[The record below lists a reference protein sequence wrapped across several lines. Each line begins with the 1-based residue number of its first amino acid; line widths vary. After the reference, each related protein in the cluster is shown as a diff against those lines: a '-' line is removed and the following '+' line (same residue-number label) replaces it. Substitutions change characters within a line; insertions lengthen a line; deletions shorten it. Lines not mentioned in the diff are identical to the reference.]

1 MNCRILEKRTFELPA
16 VAGILSDHFIE
27 ARLHTDGD
35 DDPRRKRNRKLQKRF
50 ASSIANPWL
59 VLVDPTDEARLAES
73 GYLEEDELIEFLRS
87 VL

>member
-1 MNCRILEKRTFELPA
+1 MNCRILEGKTFELPA
-16 VAGILSDHFIE
+16 VAGILSNNFVE

-35 DDPRRKRNRKLQKRF
+35 ADARRERNRKLQKRF

-59 VLVDPTDEARLAES
+59 VLVDPRDERKLAER
-73 GYLEEDELIEFLRS
+73 GFLHEEELIEFLRS

>member
-1 MNCRILEKRTFELPA
+1 MNCRILEEKTFELPA
-16 VAGILSDHFIE
+16 VAGILSDNFIE

-35 DDPRRKRNRKLQKRF
+35 DGPRRQRNRELQGRF

-59 VLVDPTDEARLAES
+59 VIIDPKTETKLAES
-73 GYLEEDELIEFLRS
+73 GYLEADELIDFLNS